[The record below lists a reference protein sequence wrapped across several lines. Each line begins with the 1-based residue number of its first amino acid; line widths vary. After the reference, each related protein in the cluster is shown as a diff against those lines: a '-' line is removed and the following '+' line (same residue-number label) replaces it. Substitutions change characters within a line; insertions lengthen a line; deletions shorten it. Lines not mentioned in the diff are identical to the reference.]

1 MAKHISNMNELQKAL
16 QPVMKGMVDTLA
28 ERVYETLNY
37 FLQEYYDD
45 YDPKSYRRQ
54 YDFLRS
60 AVKVE
65 SKTKGNKVVASVY
78 IDTDSM
84 DNYYNATGVQVARWA
99 NQGLHGG
106 QGADPLKI
114 PAVGGVEGGVLL
126 LEQLGLQAGGLG
138 LGHQDGARPLHAE
151 IRDPLALQPGEDAGG
166 LLGGGAGDQ
175 GGIGPGVEKD
185 HQAHREDYQGR

>member
-1 MAKHISNMNELQKAL
+1 MAKRINNMNELEKAL

-45 YDPKSYRRQ
+45 YDPKSYKRQ

-65 SKTKGNKVVASVY
+65 SKIKGNKVVASVY

-84 DNYYNATGVQVARWA
+84 DNYYNATGYQVATWA
-99 NQGLHGG
+99 NQGTHGG
-106 QGADPLKI
+106 MVTSSKTPRVWDDTMDETVNNGELLKL
-114 PAVGGVEGGVLL
+114 AVEYLRSKGFSVR
-126 LEQLGLQAGGLG
+126 A
-138 LGHQDGARPLHAE
+138 
-151 IRDPLALQPGEDAGG
+151 
-166 LLGGGAGDQ
+166 
-175 GGIGPGVEKD
+175 
-185 HQAHREDYQGR
+185 